1 MNFSPPR
8 IEEIAT
14 IELRL
19 EQRAWPFAID
29 RAKNIDAHWAELL
42 SRNPH
47 CYNGRVLL
55 MHRIDVVGSAD
66 GRRLEG
72 ACFVAE
78 YKAFLAWRDF
88 GSPDRAVSN
97 LFGMAALR
105 SADGA
110 FLLGKM
116 AHTTANA
123 GQIYFP
129 AGTPEPR
136 DLVRGTVDLEGSV
149 RRELEEETGIAA
161 NDVALEPGWSV
172 VFQGPRVACM
182 KSLRSTLSAAELVT
196 RTAAFI
202 AREKQ
207 PELAGLKAVFGLQ
220 DLDAQSMPDFILT
233 YLRHML
239 AAQA

>member
-1 MNFSPPR
+1 MNLAPPR
-8 IEEIAT
+8 IEKIAT
-14 IELRL
+14 IDIRL
-19 EQRAWPFAID
+19 EQRPWPFAIA
-29 RAKNIDAHWAELL
+29 RAQEIDAHWAQLL
-42 SRNPH
+42 KSNPH
-47 CYNGRVLL
+47 HYNGRVLL
-55 MHRIDVVGSAD
+55 MHRIEVVGSAE

-88 GSPDRAVSN
+88 GSPDRVSN
-97 LFGMAALR
+97 LFAMAALR

-110 FLLGKM
+110 FLLGEM
-116 AHTTANA
+116 APTTANA

-136 DLVRGTVDLEGSV
+136 DLVGESVDLEGSV
-149 RRELEEETGIAA
+149 LRELEEETGIAA
-161 NDVALEPGWSV
+161 NDVAIEPGWTI

-182 KSLRSTLSAAELVT
+182 KSLRSTLSGAELVA

-207 PELAGLKAVFGLQ
+207 PELVGLKAVFGLQ
-220 DLDAQSMPDFILT
+220 DIDEKRMPDFILT
-233 YLRHML
+233 YLRHVL
-239 AAQA
+239 AT